1 FQEVGL
7 LSLSMFGR
15 LGSTDR
21 ESLFGY
27 IHLRLELMHLAVYRN
42 LIKLKAFYE
51 EIILGKAFAVF
62 DESIKDFI
70 RADELTGKTGYTFFF
85 DNWKRIE
92 FGCTYA

>member
-1 FQEVGL
+1 V
-7 LSLSMFGR
+7 SMFGSV
-15 LGSTDR
+15 GTS
-21 ESLFGY
+21 ECEILFGY
-27 IHLRLELMHLAVYRN
+27 IDLGLDLMHTAVYRN

-85 DNWKRIE
+85 DN
-92 FGCTYA
+92 